1 MRKRANGEGSIRKRS
16 NGTWEARVT
25 VGVNPETGKLISKSV
40 YGRTQKE
47 VREKL
52 KDWRISQQKPASGG
66 VVGGVT
72 PGFGYTGGSTGDD
85 GFVGVREEPSDV
97 STKRVELADKI
108 RMIPSG
114 EIKEIISEIIE
125 KEDGYILDVL
135 LKYVQ

>member
-52 KDWRISQQKPASGG
+52 NALQATEQQAVNHLKAL
-66 VVGGVT
+66 
-72 PGFGYTGGSTGDD
+72 FAD
-85 GFVGVREEPSDV
+85 GTID
-97 STKRVELADKI
+97 A
-108 RMIPSG
+108 
-114 EIKEIISEIIE
+114 
-125 KEDGYILDVL
+125 
-135 LKYVQ
+135 LKMLK